1 MKLNEQRRQL
11 LGWLAAAPLGL
22 ALPAWALNDSPLM
35 ASRQELARLEKS
47 FSGSIGVY
55 LLDTQKRRHFSYQGE
70 KRYAFCS
77 TFKALLGAA
86 ILHKSSQE
94 ADLLERE
101 MTLNSSD
108 FVAYSPVT
116 EKHKDGSMRIADL
129 CAATIQTSDN
139 TAANAL
145 LRELGGPAELTAYMR
160 SIGDNAFRLDRWET
174 ELNSALPGDLRDTS
188 TPSAMANSLQ
198 KLVLGNALAEPQ
210 KQLLKDWLIGNTTGN
225 TRIRAGLPQGW
236 IVGDKTG
243 TGDYGNAH
251 DIAVVWPPSRA
262 PFVLAIYTSRKK
274 KDSEARS
281 DIIAEV
287 TRVVVQQWLLKQA

>member
-22 ALPAWALNDSPLM
+22 AQPAWAVNDSPLM

-47 FSGSIGVY
+47 FSGSVGVY
-55 LLDTQKRRHFSYQGE
+55 LLDTQTRRHFSYQGE

-77 TFKALLGAA
+77 TFKALLGAT

-108 FVAYSPVT
+108 FVTYSPVT

-188 TPSAMANSLQ
+188 TPSAMANSLH

>member
-1 MKLNEQRRQL
+1 MNMNAQRRQL

-22 ALPAWALNDSPLM
+22 TLPAWAVNDSPLM

-55 LLDTQKRRHFSYQGE
+55 LLDTQTRRHFSYQGE

-86 ILHKSSQE
+86 ILHKSSQD

-101 MTLNSSD
+101 ITLNSSD

-145 LRELGGPAELTAYMR
+145 LRELGGPAALTAYMR

-188 TPSAMANSLQ
+188 TPSAMASSLY
-198 KLVLGNALAEPQ
+198 KVVLGNALAEPQ

-243 TGDYGNAH
+243 TGDYGSAH

-287 TRVVVQQWLLKQA
+287 TRVVVQQWLLKQG

>member
-1 MKLNEQRRQL
+1 MNMNAQRRQL

-22 ALPAWALNDSPLM
+22 TLPAWAVNDSPLM

-55 LLDTQKRRHFSYQGE
+55 LLDPHTRRHFSYQGE
-70 KRYAFCS
+70 KRFAFCS

-86 ILHKSSQE
+86 ILHKSSQDG
-94 ADLLERE
+94 DLLERE
-101 MTLNSSD
+101 ITLNSSD
-108 FVAYSPVT
+108 FVTYSPVT

-145 LRELGGPAELTAYMR
+145 LRELGGPAALTAYMR

-188 TPSAMANSLQ
+188 TPSAMANSLH

-210 KQLLKDWLIGNTTGN
+210 KHMLKEWLIGNTTGN

-236 IVGDKTG
+236 LVGDKTG
-243 TGDYGNAH
+243 TGDYGSAH

-262 PFVLAIYTSRKK
+262 PFVLAIYTCRKK

-287 TRVVVQQWLLKQA
+287 TRVLVQQWLLKQG